1 MKQSPADSQLTFG
14 PAEVRNSEDAIPAFR
29 NSEDDS
35 TPAGSVHEISAS
47 LFDDACKGA
56 RLTNKEIAFLWTC
69 SVSNVE
75 KMRLPGT
82 RTCPSLVQ
90 LLLLPPRFHY
100 EFHKAMNKRY
110 GYGRAALRELLESI
124 GTLALVV
131 ER

>member
-1 MKQSPADSQLTFG
+1 MKSQRGDSQLTFG
-14 PAEVRNSEDAIPAFR
+14 PAEVRNSEEAQPVLR
-29 NSEDDS
+29 SSEDDAT
-35 TPAGSVHEISAS
+35 TPDSIHEISAS

-56 RLTNKEIAFLWTC
+56 RLTNKEVSFLWKC

-75 KMRLPGT
+75 KMRLVGT

-110 GYGRAALRELLESI
+110 GYGRAALREVLEAL
-124 GTLALVV
+124 GTLALVT